1 MQGKGASSR
10 NLEPAHVPV
19 LCTRRSGSLIV
30 CERKLRFLL
39 CEVLGVAH
47 DGKRVDAEVELV
59 GGEAAPAAGAV
70 LRPKDGQVGHGKVA
84 DAAQRPPVAVRR
96 PLVPIEEHP
105 PRPAE
110 AARVLGVA
118 KQVLHHALRLETDT
132 G

>member
-1 MQGKGASSR
+1 M
-10 NLEPAHVPV
+10 
-19 LCTRRSGSLIV
+19 
-30 CERKLRFLL
+30 
-39 CEVLGVAH
+39 AH
-47 DGKRVDAEVELV
+47 DGQRIDAEVELV
-59 GGEAAPAAGAV
+59 GGEAAPAAGPV
-70 LRPKDGQVGHGKVA
+70 LRPEDGQVGHGKVA

-118 KQVLHHALRLETDT
+118 KQVLDHTLPLKTDT